1 MKLIILKTDIQN
13 SSKLEILKR
22 LFRTKKEILDW
33 SIDMEDRDN
42 VLRIQARNNLEE
54 GDIIRM
60 TRAYNLLC
68 EELTY

>member
-42 VLRIQARNNLEE
+42 VLRIQARSNLEE

-68 EELTY
+68 EKLTY